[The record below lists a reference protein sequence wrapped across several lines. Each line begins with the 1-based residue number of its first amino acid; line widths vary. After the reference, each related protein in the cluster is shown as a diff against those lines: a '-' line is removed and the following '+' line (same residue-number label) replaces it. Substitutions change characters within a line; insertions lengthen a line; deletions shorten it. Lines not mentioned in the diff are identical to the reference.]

1 MVLALNRTAFS
12 EAVLLLISFG
22 DINAERMKNG
32 KNRAKRISIFS
43 CRLGTTVNMTQ
54 ETNDYSVSDTEDDS
68 NSPDHVWTNILAGAV
83 IGLVVG
89 GGLALL
95 FAPKAGPELRA
106 DFGDTVEELKDKAEQ
121 VIDDL
126 QASTSDLVARSRTIL
141 EQTREN
147 LARSVEAGKD
157 AYIQKKDELTAQLD
171 T

>member
-1 MVLALNRTAFS
+1 MAQDMNEYDVS
-12 EAVLLLISFG
+12 ETG
-22 DINAERMKNG
+22 DD
-32 KNRAKRISIFS
+32 
-43 CRLGTTVNMTQ
+43 GT
-54 ETNDYSVSDTEDDS
+54 
-68 NSPDHVWTNILAGAV
+68 SPDHVWGSILAGAV

-106 DFGDTVEELKDKAEQ
+106 DFGDTVEDLKDKAEQ

-126 QASTSDLVARSRTIL
+126 QASTADLVARSRTIL

-147 LARSVEAGKD
+147 LSRSVEAGKD

-171 T
+171 A

>member
-1 MVLALNRTAFS
+1 MNEFR
-12 EAVLLLISFG
+12 
-22 DINAERMKNG
+22 
-32 KNRAKRISIFS
+32 
-43 CRLGTTVNMTQ
+43 
-54 ETNDYSVSDTEDDS
+54 VSDTGE
-68 NSPDHVWTNILAGAV
+68 NSDAPDHVWGSIFAGAV

-106 DFGDTVEELKDKAEQ
+106 DFGDTVEDLKDKAEQ

-171 T
+171 A